1 MALLVLY
8 FSLVLARVGAF
19 VGVLPLFGTTP
30 VPRLVRVGLAFS
42 LTLLYMGN
50 LFPALPA
57 GKLADQAATLSWA
70 IFGLGLAREAVLGAL
85 LGFAFGLLLAP
96 ARVAGE
102 FITQSLGLGF
112 GAQVSPAGDRPAG
125 PLTLIFEAMAVFL
138 FLGLDGH
145 HLPFAILHSTF
156 VAYPVGSAIPQV
168 PVQNLV
174 SGLAAAEEYGLVL
187 AAPVVMCLVL
197 SLVLLVLLNRTA
209 PQFNLYSV
217 GFPLQLAVGIAAMW
231 LLWPNL
237 VRGLAAVFQRISAII
252 SMHMG

>member
-1 MALLVLY
+1 MALLVVY
-8 FSLVLARVGAF
+8 FSLVLARVGTF
-19 VGVLPLFGTTP
+19 VGVLPLYGTSP

-42 LTLLYMGN
+42 LTLLYMGS
-50 LFPALPA
+50 LFPALPT
-57 GKLADQAATLSWA
+57 GQLAEQAATLSWV
-70 IFGLGLAREAVLGAL
+70 IFGLALAREAVLGAL

-96 ARVAGE
+96 ARIAGE

-112 GAQVSPAGDRPAG
+112 GAQVSPAGTQPAG
-125 PLTLIFEAMAVFL
+125 PVTLIWEALAVCI

-145 HLPFAILHSTF
+145 HVPLAMLHSTF
-156 VAYPVGSAIPQV
+156 ATFPVGSAVPQV
-168 PVQNLV
+168 PMQNLV

-187 AAPVVMCLVL
+187 AAPVVTCLLL
-197 SLVLLVLLNRTA
+197 SLVLLVLLSRAA

-237 VRGLAAVFQRISAII
+237 VRGLATAFRRISAII
-252 SMHMG
+252 VVHMG